1 MDKIEREKSTV
12 KIMIALYCKKKEGNK
27 TLCHEC
33 KSLTYYALA
42 RLDNCKFGNSKP
54 TCKKCPIH
62 CYKPEMRAKIKQVMS
77 FSGPLMI
84 FFHPI
89 MALRHLLGR

>member
-33 KSLTYYALA
+33 KSLTDYALA
-42 RLDNCKFGNSKP
+42 RLNNCKFGNSKP
-54 TCKKCPIH
+54 TCKKCQIH